1 MLELTFTFSYIV
13 PLPEDKKTKKQ
24 KTKNKKKNTYAKM
37 REETDDIKTLVGWGR
52 GVTSQ
57 FSE

>member
-1 MLELTFTFSYIV
+1 MLELTFTFSNIV

-24 KTKNKKKNTYAKM
+24 KTKKKHLRQNEG
-37 REETDDIKTLVGWGR
+37 RDRRHKTLVGWGR

>member
-1 MLELTFTFSYIV
+1 MLELTFTFSNIV

-24 KTKNKKKNTYAKM
+24 KTKNKKQNIYAKM
-37 REETDDIKTLVGWGR
+37 REETDDIKTLEGWAR